1 MYVVNTNIN
10 RNMEKYCLNCGHDC
24 HCGGDCIKEYDKGN
38 KIVCCGHCRC
48 DKKENTTTNK
58 NSPSPLTKPFIN
70 QYYKI

>member
-1 MYVVNTNIN
+1 MCVVNTNIN

-48 DKKENTTTNK
+48 DKKENTTTN
-58 NSPSPLTKPFIN
+58 NEDLFN
-70 QYYKI
+70 GA